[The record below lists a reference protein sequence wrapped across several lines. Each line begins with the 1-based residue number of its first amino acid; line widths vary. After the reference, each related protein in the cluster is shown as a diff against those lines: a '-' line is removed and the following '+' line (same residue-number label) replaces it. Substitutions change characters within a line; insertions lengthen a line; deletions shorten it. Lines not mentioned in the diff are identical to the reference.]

1 MKCHD
6 VCTFLLNG
14 SEKEKA
20 KKYGKPVQ
28 LLNLDGRE
36 GIKTK
41 TNFFIEMFEE
51 MRYRKDYDWETLF

>member
-41 TNFFIEMFEE
+41 TNFFIEMFLRNEIQK
-51 MRYRKDYDWETLF
+51 RL